1 MTGRLFI
8 SQKIAKLYFSVSVNS
23 TERQLQPACRR
34 FVGLFIAEY
43 PGKRGLR
50 NRRRHIGRTR
60 KSVWGYWQSEGEGVG
75 GRERKKTVCP
85 KTRLLRVADFD
96 FVRRR
101 TRHFNWSIYCQPSSV
116 WSHAEKKQISE
127 TKNVGNLPIEKH
139 SFGPDSATG
148 RSLYCSRTHCWERT
162 LAEYRKSQPSLFT
175 VPPNKCWKNMCSQ
188 ASCCFEV
195 MQICDVKSICG

>member
-1 MTGRLFI
+1 MLAG
-8 SQKIAKLYFSVSVNS
+8 
-23 TERQLQPACRR
+23 
-34 FVGLFIAEY
+34 GLWVFLLRKN
-43 PGKRGLR
+43 PGKRGVR
-50 NRRRHIGRTR
+50 NRRRHLGRTR

-75 GRERKKTVCP
+75 GRENKKPSARKPVFCESQILTSSAGGRGILIGRFTVNHRQFGV
-85 KTRLLRVADFD
+85 TQRRSRS
-96 FVRRR
+96 VR
-101 TRHFNWSIYCQPSSV
+101 Q
-116 WSHAEKKQISE
+116 
-127 TKNVGNLPIEKH
+127 KNVGNLPIEKH

-175 VPPNKCWKNMCSQ
+175 VPLNKCWKNMCSQ